1 MKSIILD
8 LKNLVESKEEA
19 YGQHII
25 IGIEVS
31 DEGMPMGIVTK
42 VKGSPIM
49 AIGMIDLLSQK
60 LEEARQTAYEQLE
73 QIENRE
79 MTETSVREESSTRSP
94 MDVVNDLEKALDGF
108 SHEDMPFLEDIQ
120 KRAKA
125 AMERMDKPALDAII
139 QEMKDYKRQK
149 EKGKDSDDNADFN
162 LNDFKGGF

>member
-8 LKNLVESKEEA
+8 LKKLVESKEEG

-25 IGIEVS
+25 IGMEVS

-60 LEEARQTAYEQLE
+60 LEEARQTAYDQLE
-73 QIENRE
+73 QIENRD
-79 MTETSVREESSTRSP
+79 MSQTSVREESSSRSP
-94 MDVVNDLEKALDGF
+94 INIVNDLDNALKGF
-108 SHEDMPFLEDIQ
+108 SHEDLPFLEEIQ

-125 AMERMDKPALDAII
+125 AMERMDKTALDAII
-139 QEMKDYKRQK
+139 QEMKEYKQR
-149 EKGKDSDDNADFN
+149 KGRSSDDNAEFN
-162 LNDFKGGF
+162 LDDFKGGF

>member
-8 LKNLVESKEEA
+8 LKKLVESKEEG

-25 IGIEVS
+25 IGMEVS

-60 LEEARQTAYEQLE
+60 IEEARQTAYDQLE

-79 MTETSVREESSTRSP
+79 MTQTSVREENSTRTP

-108 SHEDMPFLEDIQ
+108 SHTDLPFLEDIQ

-125 AMERMDKPALDAII
+125 AMEKMDKPALDAII
-139 QEMKDYKRQK
+139 KEMKEYKKRK
-149 EKGKDSDDNADFN
+149 EGGSDDNADFN